1 MRPFITVAEDHETQ
15 KGQHLSVNSMSHAC
29 RLCILSG
36 SLLTAAFPGYAAG
49 EPLESSGLPP
59 GKAVSIAV
67 SRNLPVVGEPVT
79 VRRLALEATTCEITD
94 PQGGTQTLSFDA
106 QAKTTWL
113 PTHYGPHRLRCGDK
127 ERRVWVLAAP
137 MWFHWWDG
145 RTLPQN
151 ANVVMGVEKG
161 SEVEWKNRG
170 VSMVGWVVGEYAHRT
185 SSGYKPPYTVP
196 EQWVKD
202 WLKAKEQSTNTSGF
216 AMDEVFCANEEPSP
230 AIVEAVAQFRKLVGL
245 DYLIT
250 IYTSGAERGF
260 DKSGRLLRESK
271 ALCMTESYYGDE
283 KLFAK
288 RWQDMKQYGLENQTL
303 FAIGPG
309 FKLRP
314 DCHGPLTE
322 QEVKAEFAKVRRV
335 APESPGIAIYNAFSL
350 EDRVRIQPALDEACS
365 HAVEDFYLKPV
376 PHVSANQKDK
386 ARQAALWNI
395 GNDDAKG
402 FAVEWLDAHGV
413 KTAETLVPIL
423 CPQERKELTAPA
435 GAVSL
440 KLRTPEGMA
449 NLYSGPVKL
458 PR

>member
-1 MRPFITVAEDHETQ
+1 MNP
-15 KGQHLSVNSMSHAC
+15 MSHITLWRILPGLLLAVAFAC
-29 RLCILSG
+29 CS
-36 SLLTAAFPGYAAG
+36 AAQAA
-49 EPLESSGLPP
+49 EVPAVPP
-59 GKAVSIAV
+59 GKAVTIAV
-67 SRNLPVVGEPVT
+67 SRNLPVVGETVT
-79 VRRLALEATTCEITD
+79 VERLASSVATCEITD
-94 PQGGTQTLSFDA
+94 PQGGTQALSFDA
-106 QAKTTWL
+106 QGKASWR
-113 PTHYGPHRLRCGDK
+113 PAHYGPHQLRCGD
-127 ERRVWVLAAP
+127 RTRQVWVLACP

-145 RTLPQN
+145 RNLPQN
-151 ANVVMGVEKG
+151 ASIVMGVEKG
-161 SEVEWKNRG
+161 SEAEWRNRG

-185 SSGYKPPYTVP
+185 NSGYKPPYTVP

-202 WLKAKEQSTNTSGF
+202 WLRAKEQAKGTSGF

-230 AIVEAVAQFRKLVGL
+230 AIVEAVAQFRKIVGP

-260 DKSGRLLRESK
+260 GDSAKLLRESK

-283 KLFAK
+283 KLFGK
-288 RWQDMKQYGLENQTL
+288 RWQDMKQYGLEHQTL

-350 EDRVRIQPALDEACS
+350 QDRQTIQPALDEACS
-365 HAVEDFYLKPV
+365 QAIEDYYLKPV
-376 PHVSANQKDK
+376 LHVVGSKNGK
-386 ARQAALWNI
+386 ARVTTLWNI

-402 FAVEWLDAHGV
+402 FAVEWFDTHGV
-413 KTAETLVPIL
+413 RTAETPVPAM
-423 CPQERKELTAPA
+423 CPQERKELPAPA

-440 KLRTPEGMA
+440 NLRTPEGMA
-449 NLYSGPVKL
+449 NLYSGPVRL